1 MHLVCCKLLHIIL
14 KLIEERKLKVALHII
29 YRFIIIDV
37 YIGKHIQ

>member
-14 KLIEERKLKVALHII
+14 KLIEERKLKVALHVHH
-29 YRFIIIDV
+29 FIRIDV